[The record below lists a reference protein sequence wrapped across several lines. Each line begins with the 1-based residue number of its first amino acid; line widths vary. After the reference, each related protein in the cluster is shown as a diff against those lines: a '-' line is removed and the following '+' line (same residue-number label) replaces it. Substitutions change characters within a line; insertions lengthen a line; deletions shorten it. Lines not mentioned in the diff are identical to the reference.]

1 MYEREW
7 PRSRYWLAHF
17 LNFRHMR
24 AKIDWS
30 APGQLPAPLAQP
42 VADWLAWVAQVNEPS
57 RQRMLDW
64 ALTDCADDP
73 AYVQSLRLFVKEEQH
88 HTTIINR
95 WLTAR
100 KLAGA
105 PCGALR
111 AVMRR
116 AIRPLGLRFELSV
129 LLLGEIVTVTMNRLV
144 RDAVRRAGPCSAR
157 GVVPASEI
165 AGSTGPHPSPL
176 PSSGAGEGAA
186 GAPLGT
192 ETVMAAAARSD
203 AALAGVLDQLI
214 TEHHVH
220 LSFHSERLTAEFADF
235 NFIRRNLRR
244 LRLRGMFAALVAG
257 VARHHRALLA
267 AIGCPRRRFSA
278 ECWSLFSTV
287 LERMVPYRRET
298 LMATLLDQ
306 REKRFEKPMAM
317 RS

>member
-30 APGQLPAPLAQP
+30 APGELPAPLAQP

-57 RQRMLDW
+57 RQRMLAW
-64 ALTDCADDP
+64 SLRDCADDP

-88 HTTIINR
+88 HTAIINR
-95 WLTAR
+95 WLSQR
-100 KLAGA
+100 DLAGK

-116 AIRPLGLRFELSV
+116 VIRPLGLRFELSV

-144 RDAVRRAGPCSAR
+144 LDAATRMDQAGHP
-157 GVVPASEI
+157 PA
-165 AGSTGPHPSPL
+165 
-176 PSSGAGEGAA
+176 
-186 GAPLGT
+186 
-192 ETVMAAAARSD
+192 D
-203 AALAGVLDQLI
+203 AALTGVLRQLI
-214 TEHHVH
+214 AEHQVH
-220 LSFHSERLTAEFADF
+220 LTFHSERLTAEFADF

-244 LRLRGMFAALVAG
+244 MRLRGMFAALVAG

-267 AIGCPRRRFSA
+267 VIGCPRRRFA
-278 ECWSLFSTV
+278 DQAWALFSAV
-287 LERMVPYRRET
+287 LERMVPYRREE
-298 LMATLLDQ
+298 LMATLLEQ

-317 RS
+317 QR